1 MGGVHFVWK
10 LWFFMC
16 AVWLAML
23 AATLGLMS
31 GSTGWL
37 RFLNAAFVYGIA
49 PILAGTVL
57 IYWSYAYTNWRPGRQ
72 KKRA

>member
-23 AATLGLMS
+23 AAAIGLMS
-31 GSTGWL
+31 GATGWL
-37 RFLNAAFVYGIA
+37 GFLNAAFVYGIA

-57 IYWSYAYTNWRPGRQ
+57 IYCSCSAVLWRPNRQ
-72 KKRA
+72 K